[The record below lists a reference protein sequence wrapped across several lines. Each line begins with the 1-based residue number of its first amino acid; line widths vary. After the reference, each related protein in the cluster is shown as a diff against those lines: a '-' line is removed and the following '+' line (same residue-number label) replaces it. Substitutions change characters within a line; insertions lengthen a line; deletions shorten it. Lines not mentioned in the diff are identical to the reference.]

1 MATLVTGGTGLVGIN
16 LVRALVAKGERVR
29 VLVRPNS
36 KRVGLES
43 PNIEFRLGDVCDL
56 DSIRRAMRGCTRVYH
71 VAGWVQ
77 LSPWGMRTARAVN
90 VGGAENICLAAL
102 DLNIERVVHTSSVAA
117 IGHGP
122 MDRPADEQSRWNLA
136 GLNCPYFATKRD
148 GERVVLDYVGRG
160 LDAVIVN
167 PGYVV
172 GPYDVK
178 PTSGRMILLGALG
191 KLLFYP
197 SRGGIGFVDVAEVVE
212 GMQLAMSRGR
222 CGERYILSNE
232 NLSYQDFAGRI
243 ARIAGVTPPRW
254 SAPYWLGI
262 APAGIATM
270 LGALWPEP
278 FVELN
283 LTVLRTCFCEH
294 YTRADKARR
303 ELGLKPR
310 SIDGAIAA
318 AIDWFQSFGYIERT
332 PSGWARPK

>member
-1 MATLVTGGTGLVGIN
+1 MTTLVTGGTGLVGIN
-16 LVRALVAKGERVR
+16 LVRALVAAGERVR
-29 VLVRPNS
+29 VLVRRGS
-36 KRVGLES
+36 RLVGLES
-43 PNIEFRLGDVCDL
+43 PNIELRLGDVCDL

-90 VGGAENICLAAL
+90 VGGVEKVCRVAMELG
-102 DLNIERVVHTSSVAA
+102 IERMVHTSSVAA

-122 MDRPADEQSRWNLA
+122 MDRPADEQTRWNLS
-136 GLNCPYFATKRD
+136 GLNCPYFATKRA
-148 GERVVLDYVGRG
+148 GERVVLDCVRRG
-160 LDAVIVN
+160 LNAVIVN

-191 KLLFYP
+191 KLLVSP

-212 GMQLAMSRGR
+212 GMRLAMSRGR
-222 CGERYILSNE
+222 CGERYILSSE
-232 NLSYQDFAGRI
+232 NLSYRDFSGRI
-243 ARIAGVTPPRW
+243 ARIARVKPPRW

-270 LGALWPEP
+270 LGGLWPAP

-294 YTRADKARR
+294 YTCSDKARR

-310 SIDGAIAA
+310 SIDDAIAA
-318 AIDWFQSFGYIERT
+318 TIDWFQSFGYLERT
-332 PSGWARPK
+332 STGWKRPT